1 MTRSRPAFPSAF
13 ALLLAGALAITAHAQ
28 PAAPAASAPQAEAGD
43 PPGSGPFPA
52 LKEETVSL
60 PDHVVYRPARLDG
73 VKPRQLGLYVFGNGA
88 CSDDGAMARLH
99 LLEIAS
105 HGYVAIALGRIH
117 VGPGAAAPAQPAAPR
132 QLDAQGRP
140 IMAALPTSYTGM
152 LAAIDWATA
161 QNADPKSPYFG
172 KFDERAVAASGYSC
186 GGIQALRIAGDPRVR
201 TVVVMNSGLFRPGTG
216 FNVPEMDVP
225 KSHLDVLHTPTLYIL
240 GGPSDIAYDN
250 GMDDFARINHVP
262 VAMANLLGVGHGGT
276 YGQPNGGK
284 AATAVVAWLDWQ
296 LRGDRQAARAFVGAQ
311 CGLCT
316 DPAWELRKKK
326 ID

>member
-1 MTRSRPAFPSAF
+1 MTRTRPTLALAA

-28 PAAPAASAPQAEAGD
+28 PAATATATEAGD

-52 LKEETVSL
+52 LKEETASL

-88 CSDDGAMARLH
+88 CSDDGAGSRLH

-105 HGYVAIALGRIH
+105 HGYVAIALGRIRS
-117 VGPGAAAPAQPAAPR
+117 GAGATVPAQPAAPR
-132 QLDAQGRP
+132 PLDAQGRP
-140 IMAALPTSYTGM
+140 IFTSLPTSYTGM
-152 LAAIDWATA
+152 LAAIDWAAA

-172 KFDERAVAASGYSC
+172 KFDERAVAVSGFSC
-186 GGIQALRIAGDPRVR
+186 GGIQALRVAGDPRVR

-216 FNVPEMDVP
+216 FNIAEMDVP
-225 KSHLDVLHTPTLYIL
+225 KSHLDELHTPTLYIL
-240 GGPSDIAYDN
+240 GGPSDIAYAN

-276 YGQPNGGK
+276 YGEPNGGK
-284 AATAVVAWLDWQ
+284 AAAAVVAWLDWQ
-296 LRGDRQAARAFVGAQ
+296 LRGDRQAARAFVGPQ